1 MPTKHKLEH
10 TMVNPNLPSA
20 LKNTQVLHTGVFSFW
35 SNCKPKLYKKIKN
48 YQFCNSTHNKKAL
61 RLYTNEYKLLNF
73 AQVFR
78 FLKENS
84 SAEVITDSPL
94 TSTAGSPQFFH
105 FAMKN

>member
-10 TMVNPNLPSA
+10 TTVNPNLPSA
-20 LKNTQVLHTGVFSFW
+20 LKNTQVLHTGVFPLGATANQS
-35 SNCKPKLYKKIKN
+35 YIRKIKN